1 MSTNDA
7 TLRTYDA
14 TIQAYVDGTSHA
26 VEGASR
32 HWLERSLDGL
42 APSARIFELGS
53 AFGRDAAYVTAQG
66 FHPECSDAVEGF
78 VARLRDQGFT
88 ARLFNALNDPLPGPY
103 DLILANAVMLH
114 FTAAEFAQVA
124 AKLCRALAPGGRF
137 AFSVKRGNGE
147 EWSDA
152 KLGAPRFFHYW
163 QPADL
168 PAALS
173 TAGFASWDIVAAH
186 TGRAH
191 ADWLYV
197 IAQAG

>member
-1 MSTNDA
+1 MSGNDA

-26 VEGASR
+26 VEGPSR
-32 HWLERSLDGL
+32 DWLERALDGL

-53 AFGRDAAYVTAQG
+53 AFGRDAAFMAARG
-66 FHPECSDAVEGF
+66 FRPECSDAVDGF
-78 VARLRDQGFT
+78 IARLRQQGFA
-88 ARLFNALNDPLPGPY
+88 ARLFNALHDPLPGPY

-114 FTAAEFAQVA
+114 FTAAEFALVA
-124 AKLCRALAPGGRF
+124 AKLYRALAPGGRF
-137 AFSVKRGNGE
+137 AFSLKRGDGE

-163 QPADL
+163 QPENL

-173 TAGFASWDIVAAH
+173 TAGFAAWDIAAAH
-186 TGRAH
+186 TGRTH